1 MSVYSILDIKDLP
14 SFLLENPERIFKE
27 KCSFL
32 NLSKLAQ
39 KIASL
44 IYIVAKVMHPSALY
58 LYFKLCPGI
67 QYHLFKNT
75 IKLFL
80 NNQICNVFFSLN
92 LYFYSTFI
100 IELYFNIFIFSSYLI
115 VTFQSFG
122 EGNGSPLQHSCL
134 ENPMDGG
141 A

>member
-1 MSVYSILDIKDLP
+1 MSVCSILYIKDLP
-14 SFLLENPERIFKE
+14 SFLLANPERIFKE

-44 IYIVAKVMHPSALY
+44 IFIVAKVMNPSALY

-80 NNQICNVFFSLN
+80 NRICNVFFSLN
-92 LYFYSTFI
+92 LYFYSNFI
-100 IELYFNIFIFSSYLI
+100 IELYSNIFIFSSYLI

-122 EGNGSPLQHSCL
+122 EGNGSPLQPSCL